1 MVEEE
6 TIIQRKT
13 GVVECQ
19 RFILVTCGANNS
31 LCQGMAI
38 VFRVFDCGS
47 LAEQTE
53 VRLVTYLLFHR
64 LIDPTGLHASPQR

>member
-19 RFILVTCGANNS
+19 RFILVTCGANNG

-38 VFRVFDCGS
+38 VFRV
-47 LAEQTE
+47 
-53 VRLVTYLLFHR
+53 
-64 LIDPTGLHASPQR
+64 